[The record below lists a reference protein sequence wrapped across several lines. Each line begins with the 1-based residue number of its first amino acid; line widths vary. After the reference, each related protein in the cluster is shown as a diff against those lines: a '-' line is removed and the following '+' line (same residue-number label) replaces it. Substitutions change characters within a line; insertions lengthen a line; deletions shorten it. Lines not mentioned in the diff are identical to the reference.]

1 MKKNLILIRG
11 VSGSGKTTFGELFGA
26 AVLSA
31 DEYFMKDGKYEFN
44 ATKLPQAHKWCQDAV
59 KLRMEA
65 SPETR
70 SKIVVANTF
79 TTEWEMKPYFDMAK
93 KYGYRVFSVIV
104 ENRHGG
110 TNVHDVPAETLVK
123 QKSRFDIKL

>member
-1 MKKNLILIRG
+1 MNRDLILRRG
-11 VSGSGKTTFGELFGA
+11 VFGSGKTTFGELFGA

-31 DEYFMKDGKYEFN
+31 DEYFMNNGKYEFN

-93 KYGYRVFSVIV
+93 KNNYRIFTIIV

-110 TNVHDVPAETLVK
+110 TNVHDVPTATLEK
-123 QKSRFDIKL
+123 QKARFDIKL